1 MEIKEFFFQEDY
13 RRDAYKLLADCYYL
27 PDEELI
33 ATLRGLDKSK
43 GNLFSEIAES
53 ASLVN
58 NIAALRIDYSRLF
71 IGPYKLLA
79 PPYGSVYLENTRMV
93 MGNSTLNVRNKYADE
108 GLSVDIKEAPDH
120 MAIELEFM
128 YYLISKEVQAALSS
142 DFVDAACYL
151 EKQRG
156 FLETHLGMWISDFSN
171 NIATNAE
178 TTFYRNLAC
187 QTKSF
192 LKADLKSLSQSP
204 ILAF

>member
-13 RRDAYKLLADCYYL
+13 RRDAYKLLADYYYL

>member
-1 MEIKEFFFQEDY
+1 
-13 RRDAYKLLADCYYL
+13 
-27 PDEELI
+27 
-33 ATLRGLDKSK
+33 
-43 GNLFSEIAES
+43 
-53 ASLVN
+53 
-58 NIAALRIDYSRLF
+58 
-71 IGPYKLLA
+71 
-79 PPYGSVYLENTRMV
+79 

-142 DFVDAACYL
+142 DFIDAACYL